1 MGIEEVSCPKCGKS
15 TKVRANKAINLTE
28 KPKMK
33 KDIIEGKINS
43 AICLKCGSKMNLRTH
58 ILLSYLEP
66 PKWIWLVSKKHQNP
80 GYQKEFFEKIA
91 PQTSISSIPQQMAF
105 VDFGEH
111 CKGLEFILNDKEPKC
126 CEEWLELG
134 KIQSGYDAVEC
145 YKNALRIDHKNVE
158 AKKLLNDE
166 FDKLK
171 TYT

>member
-1 MGIEEVSCPKCGKS
+1 MGIEEVKCPKCGKS
-15 TKVRANKAINLTE
+15 AKVRSYSSINLTE

-43 AICLKCGSKMNLRTH
+43 AICLKCGSKINLRSH

-66 PKWIWLVSKKHQNP
+66 PKWIWLVSKKHQHPN
-80 GYQKEFFEKIA
+80 YQQEFLEKIA
-91 PQTSISSIPQQMAF
+91 PQTTISTFPQQMVF
-105 VDFGEH
+105 VDFGEP
-111 CKGLEFILNDKEPKC
+111 CKGLELILSDSDPKC

-134 KIQSGYDAVEC
+134 KIQSGYDAVES
-145 YKNALRIDHKNVE
+145 YKSALRIDQRNVE

-166 FDKLK
+166 LDKLK